1 MTSFRLGIVVAG
13 FFCFGFGRA
22 ADLPTAWQ
30 STQWHGERAMMSSS
44 SGWKA
49 IVSLER
55 GRLVHFGPAG
65 SETNLVFA
73 PATRDDPAGWG
84 GDRVWLG
91 PQVQWSKIWPPPNAW
106 EHSGAES
113 FNVSAGT
120 LRLIMPDA
128 GDGWPRLTR
137 TYSWNGKV
145 LLSRVEL
152 SGGTRSAQ
160 VIHIVQIPRQSVVN
174 VTAGPGKNAPLG
186 YVQLASSAAPRFATD
201 FAPPPQVTANG
212 RALTLRHIGRVQKLG
227 FTPQPLKAREAPLE
241 FTVRRGVQS
250 GTVVDEPDAGFFTQV
265 YLGGPEP
272 FIELEQ
278 LSPSFPPGSVASF
291 AIELEGIVIEGDS
304 GR

>member
-1 MTSFRLGIVVAG
+1 MNLFRLGILVTG

-22 ADLPTAWQ
+22 ADRQTTWQ
-30 STQWHGERAMMSSS
+30 PTQWQGERALISTS

-65 SETNLVFA
+65 SDANLVFA
-73 PATRDDPAGWG
+73 PTTRDDPAGWG

-91 PQVQWSKIWPPPNAW
+91 PQTQWSQIWPPPAAW

-113 FNVSAGT
+113 FNASSGT
-120 LRLIMPDA
+120 LRLVMPDA
-128 GDGWPRLTR
+128 GDGWPRLAR

-145 LLSRVEL
+145 LACGVEL

-160 VIHIVQIPRQSVVN
+160 VIHIVQVPRQAVVN
-174 VTAGPGKNAPLG
+174 VTASPGKIAPHG
-186 YVQLASSAAPRFATD
+186 YVQLTSSVAPRFATD
-201 FAPPPQVTANG
+201 FPPPPQVTANG
-212 RALTLRHIGRVQKLG
+212 RALTLRHTDRVQKLG
-227 FTPQPLKAREAPLE
+227 FTPQALNAHETTLG
-241 FTVRRGVQS
+241 FTVSRGEQH
-250 GTVVDEPDAGFFTQV
+250 GTIAGEPDAGFFTQV

-278 LSPSFPPGSVASF
+278 LSPSFSPGADASF
-291 AIELEGIVIEGDS
+291 TIELEG
-304 GR
+304 RAP